1 MAVAADRSVNIR
13 SSREVVSGFSP
24 IEVRAPFAL
33 RCVAV
38 AVDYILVVAVPVL
51 GLVLDLLL
59 GSDKTKLSD
68 NTSWLI
74 AFLVAV
80 SNLII
85 FPCLSGQTLGMMM
98 ARLRIVRK
106 DGTQASIGRIVIR
119 NTLGYLA
126 TLLTA
131 GLGFLLGAITPSG
144 RTLHDYVSGTMV
156 IYASRKKVEQMN

>member
-1 MAVAADRSVNIR
+1 MAVATDRSVNI
-13 SSREVVSGFSP
+13 SSRREVVSGFSP
-24 IEVRAPFAL
+24 IVVRAPFAL
-33 RCVAV
+33 RCIAV

-51 GLVLDLLL
+51 GLVFDLLL
-59 GSDKTKLSD
+59 GNDKSRLSD

-80 SNLII
+80 SNLLI

-98 ARLRIVRK
+98 SRLRIVRK
-106 DGTQASIGRIVIR
+106 DGTRPSVGRVIAR

-144 RTLHDYVSGTMV
+144 RALHDYLSGTMV
-156 IYASRKKVEQMN
+156 IYASRKKIE

>member
-1 MAVAADRSVNIR
+1 MAVAADRSIDIR
-13 SSREVVSGFSP
+13 SRREVVSGFSP
-24 IEVRAPFAL
+24 MEVRAPFAL

-38 AVDYILVVAVPVL
+38 AVDYILIISVPVL
-51 GLVLDLLL
+51 GLLFDLWL
-59 GSDKTKLSD
+59 GNDKTRLSD

-80 SNLII
+80 SNLLI

-98 ARLRIVRK
+98 ARLRIVAK
-106 DGTQASIGRIVIR
+106 DGTHPSIVRVLLR

-131 GLGFLLGAITPSG
+131 GLGFLLGAVTPSG
-144 RTLHDYVSGTMV
+144 RTLHDYLTGTMV
-156 IYASRKKVEQMN
+156 IYASRRQIK